1 MTQKQFIELL
11 VKEKVCSQYE
21 AEQYTYPC
29 GTNEWCFLNPFT
41 KDHANSNENGTI
53 SVYKFDPPNQTHN
66 KCLINAA

>member
-29 GTNEWCFLNPFT
+29 GTNEWCFLNPST

-53 SVYKFDPPNQTHN
+53 SVYKFDPTNQTHN